1 MQRTIYNTTFY
12 CGKKHVCV
20 ISLWNCR
27 GQCSSGAIRLTG
39 GMVPNEGRV
48 EVCVSGQW
56 GTVCDDS
63 FGQVDIRVV
72 CRQLGFSIVGKY
84 STLQHRKYR
93 VLTVPQGFVFVSF
106 IIKFCDP

>member
-1 MQRTIYNTTFY
+1 MLQIAVLGRSRATDSIIFFCSCYKST
-12 CGKKHVCV
+12 HVT
-20 ISLWNCR
+20 NFNYR

-39 GMVPNEGRV
+39 GRVPNEGRV

-63 FGQVDIRVV
+63 FGTVDIRVV

-84 STLQHRKYR
+84 CNLRVYCCLQYGQYT
-93 VLTVPQGFVFVSF
+93 VLTVS
-106 IIKFCDP
+106 